1 MLVEGFTVIEGQMR
15 MLQLNR
21 YLEKGNK
28 IMNNALCLL
37 YEIYS
42 RSGDLQSEC
51 TIQMDDTG
59 PSEERTHDEESGP
72 QKYV

>member
-28 IMNNALCLL
+28 IMHNALCLL

-51 TIQMDDTG
+51 TIQIDDTG
-59 PSEERTHDEESGP
+59 PSEEQTHDEESGP